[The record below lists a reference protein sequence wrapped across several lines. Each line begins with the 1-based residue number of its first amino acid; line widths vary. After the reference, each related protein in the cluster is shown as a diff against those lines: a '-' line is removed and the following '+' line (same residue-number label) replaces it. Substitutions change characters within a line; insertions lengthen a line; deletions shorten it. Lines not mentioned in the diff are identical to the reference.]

1 MKEYTY
7 YFVDGTKSTI
17 EIEGKWYDILK
28 EIDEEECK
36 GKYNYDRH
44 NKPISMF
51 DQEGN
56 AFVDS
61 HADLFDKL
69 LKSEQ
74 CELLNSALK
83 KLTDCQR
90 KLFEAY
96 FVDRKK
102 VTEIAEEQGVCHQAI
117 SQRLKRIKIKLQNFF
132 ATPQQKAIFETK
144 Q

>member
-1 MKEYTY
+1 
-7 YFVDGTKSTI
+7 
-17 EIEGKWYDILK
+17 
-28 EIDEEECK
+28 
-36 GKYNYDRH
+36 
-44 NKPISMF
+44 MF
-51 DQEGN
+51 DYEGN

-132 ATPQQKAIFETK
+132 ATP
-144 Q
+144 